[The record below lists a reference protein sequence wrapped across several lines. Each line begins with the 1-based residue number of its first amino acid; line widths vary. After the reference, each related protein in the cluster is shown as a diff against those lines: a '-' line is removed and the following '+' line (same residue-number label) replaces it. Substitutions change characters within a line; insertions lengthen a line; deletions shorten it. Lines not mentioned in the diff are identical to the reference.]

1 MQVEAGHRGRHLE
14 AREQPDRLQHLLRV
28 DPAALLLGEHVHAW
42 VRDRDSV
49 RGRDRD
55 GDRVEARDRAR
66 DRDGDKGV
74 WLSPCRALHIYV
86 YACALAVELL
96 EGGDHRA
103 W

>member
-28 DPAALLLGEHVHAW
+28 DPAALLLGEHAHAW

-55 GDRVEARDRAR
+55 GDNGLR
-66 DRDGDKGV
+66 
-74 WLSPCRALHIYV
+74 LSLALHIYV
-86 YACALAVELL
+86 YACPLAVELL
-96 EGGDHRA
+96 EGGDDRA
-103 W
+103 WLGLALGIGIGIG